1 VHRPWTDIAARVA
14 RPKRRSLLVAAV
26 AALAVASSFG
36 PAALTPAQAATTR
49 TVPYVDPP
57 APTPP
62 DPMPPRPTGKLV
74 PAQGALFGIHT
85 IPDSPTAKT
94 AADMGITQREA
105 DAGRTLD
112 IDNHYYANFDA
123 AKPLSGAKP
132 TLPGWRETWDIQN
145 GRIPM
150 ISWGGAD
157 VIDIV
162 NGKYDAAIDAAATR
176 LQALGAPFF
185 LRWFWEP
192 DGTRPSKADKSHTP
206 ADYIKAWRYIH
217 DRFAKDGNTNAVW
230 VWCPVSLDF
239 YPPSGQTDP
248 NLAPDHAINPLGA
261 QPYYPGDDVVDW
273 MCADGYDWAPNKA
286 GTRYEP
292 FQELFQAF
300 YNWSLPHNK
309 PLMVGETG
317 VQENNPGDKANWIKA
332 MHTALVQHY
341 PNIVAFLYFDTQNA
355 NGLGNEWWLQSS
367 PEAYQAWIDMARD
380 PYFNHKDTLPAP
392 YGTASTGT
400 PPPGPPG
407 QPPGPPGQPPGPPGQ
422 PPGPPGQPPGP
433 PATTPP
439 SGPGD
444 QTAAVPQG
452 YWMLGSDS
460 KVYPFGAA
468 KGFGD
473 GPAGVAA
480 VDLEPTPSGQ
490 GYWVLSADGRVTPFG
505 DATALGNVDLAHLAP
520 GEAVTSLSATPG
532 GKGYWVFTSRGR
544 AVPFGEAAFLGDVSR
559 LALNGP
565 VLGSVA
571 TPSGKGYYMVASD
584 GGIFAFGDAA
594 FLGSMGSKR
603 LNAPVQSLV
612 PTASG
617 AGYWLVASDGGIFA
631 FGDATFK
638 GSMGGTRLNKPV
650 VGMVRYGDGYLMVG
664 ADGGIFDF
672 SSSPFV
678 GSLGGHPPAHPVVAV
693 AALG

>member
-1 VHRPWTDIAARVA
+1 
-14 RPKRRSLLVAAV
+14 V
-26 AALAVASSFG
+26 AALALASSFG
-36 PAALTPAQAATTR
+36 PPALSQIQSATASG
-49 TVPYVDPP
+49 TVPYVQPP

-62 DPMPPRPTGKLV
+62 DPMPPRPTGRLV
-74 PAQGALFGIHT
+74 PAEGTLFGLHT
-85 IPDSPTAKT
+85 IPDAATAT
-94 AADMGITQREA
+94 SAAQMGITKREA

-112 IDNHYYANFDA
+112 IDNHYYTNFDA

-132 TLPGWRETWDIQN
+132 TLPGWREQWDIQS

-157 VIDIV
+157 VIEIV

-192 DGTRPSKADKSHTP
+192 DGTRPSKSGKSHTP

-239 YPPSGQTDP
+239 YPPPGQSDP

-273 MCADGYDWAPNKA
+273 MCADGYDWAPNLA
-286 GTRYEP
+286 GARYEP

-300 YNWSLPHNK
+300 YNWSVPHNK
-309 PLMVGETG
+309 PLMIGETG

-332 MHTALVQHY
+332 MHTALTQHY

-355 NGLGNEWWLQSS
+355 NGLGNNWWLESS
-367 PEAYQAWIDMARD
+367 PEAYQAWKDMAAD
-380 PYFNHKDTLPAP
+380 PYFNHRNTLPAP
-392 YGTASTGT
+392 YGNGATAAP

-407 QPPGPPGQPPGPPGQ
+407 PPPGPPS
-422 PPGPPGQPPGP
+422 
-433 PATTPP
+433 TPP
-439 SGPGD
+439 VTEPNPGN
-444 QTAAVPQG
+444 QAAAVAKG
-452 YWMLGSDS
+452 YWMLGADS
-460 KVYPFGAA
+460 KVYAFGEARN
-468 KGFGD
+468 FGN
-473 GPAGVAA
+473 GPAGVTA

-490 GYWVLSADGRVTPFG
+490 GYWILSGDGRVTPTG
-505 DATALGNVDLAHLAP
+505 DATALGNVDTGRLAA
-520 GEAVTSLSATPG
+520 GEHVTSLSATPT
-532 GKGYWVFTSRGR
+532 GKGYWVFTNRGR
-544 AVPFGEAAFLGDVSR
+544 AVAFGDAPFLGDVSR
-559 LALNGP
+559 LSLNGP

-584 GGIFAFGDAA
+584 GGIFAFGDAH
-594 FLGSMGSKR
+594 FDGSMGGKR
-603 LNAPVQSLV
+603 LNAPVESLV
-612 PTASG
+612 PDGDGT
-617 AGYWLVASDGGIFA
+617 GYWLVASDGGIFA
-631 FGDATFK
+631 FDAPFK
-638 GSMGGTRLNKPV
+638 GSMGGTRLAKPV
-650 VGMVRYGDGYLMVG
+650 TGMVRYGDGYLMVG
-664 ADGGIFDF
+664 QDGGIFDF

-678 GSLGGHPPAHPVVAV
+678 GSLGGHPPAQPIVAV